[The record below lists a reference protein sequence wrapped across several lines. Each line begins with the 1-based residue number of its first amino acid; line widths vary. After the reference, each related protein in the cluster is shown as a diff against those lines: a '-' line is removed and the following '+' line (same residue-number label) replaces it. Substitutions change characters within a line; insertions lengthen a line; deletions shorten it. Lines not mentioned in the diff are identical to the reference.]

1 MTRKEIIKLLEMMM
15 AAYPNAKIV
24 NPSELVSAWE
34 LSFGQDKADVIY
46 KAARHHM
53 NTNKFFPTVADIKS
67 CINKGQMLYGDSE
80 ASVPKIATKKIPEVN
95 CPLNDHHCI
104 LLGDLC
110 DGAEDGKCP
119 FEGL

>member
-1 MTRKEIIKLLEMMM
+1 MNRKEIIELLNIVRS
-15 AAYPNAKIV
+15 AYPNTKIDSPKDTV
-24 NPSELVSAWE
+24 LAWE
-34 LSFGQDKADVIY
+34 LTFGDDPADVIY

-53 NTNKFFPTVADIKS
+53 NTCKFFPTPADIKKN
-67 CINKGQMLYGDSE
+67 INKGQMLYGESE
-80 ASVPKIATKKIPEVN
+80 ASIPKIPTKKIPEVN
-95 CPLNDHHCI
+95 CPLNDHYCI